1 MVPHKNLAGN
11 KLMESR
17 FEKNYKHINAWR
29 EGNGPEIVYDA
40 NPELEEQ
47 FFLSNPKN
55 SETSVRI
62 VGKESDN

>member
-1 MVPHKNLAGN
+1 MVPFKNLSGN

-40 NPELEEQ
+40 NPELEEI
-47 FFLSNPKN
+47 FFFSNPKN
-55 SETSVRI
+55 AESSVRI
-62 VGKESDN
+62 VGKECED

>member
-1 MVPHKNLAGN
+1 
-11 KLMESR
+11 MESK

-40 NPELEEQ
+40 NPDVEEK